1 MATDLLH
8 PGGYLKLKQMAEILD
23 SSDAWSMDHIDVKK
37 LEALNDKAVSP
48 SSAFHKD
55 RRGEDRV
62 KIGKELPLT
71 DCYVAPCVAS
81 CPIHQDIPE
90 YIYLMGEGRY
100 AEALAVILEKN
111 PLVNITLAVILEKNP
126 LVNIT
131 GWICDHQ
138 CQHHCT
144 RMDYEGPIAIREIK
158 HLAGELGFAEYLS
171 EIWSGIEAPSDVK
184 AAVVGAGPAGLAA
197 SYFLARAGYD
207 VSLFER
213 EAKAGGVVRNV
224 IPEFRIPEEVVQKD
238 VDFIL
243 SYGVKAHFSQDAS
256 ALTVEELQ
264 PGCFSSD
271 CGRTQEERF

>member
-1 MATDLLH
+1 M
-8 PGGYLKLKQMAEILD
+8 
-23 SSDAWSMDHIDVKK
+23 
-37 LEALNDKAVSP
+37 
-48 SSAFHKD
+48 
-55 RRGEDRV
+55 
-62 KIGKELPLT
+62 KIGKALPLT
-71 DCYVAPCVAS
+71 DCYVAPCVTA

-90 YIYLMGEGRY
+90 YVYLMGEGRY
-100 AEALAVILEKN
+100 AEA
-111 PLVNITLAVILEKNP
+111 LAVILEKNP

-158 HLAGELGFAEYLS
+158 RLAGELGFAEYLS

-184 AAVVGAGPAGLAA
+184 AAVIGAGPAGLAA

-213 EAKAGGVVRNV
+213 EAKAGGVVENV

-243 SYGVKAHFSQDAS
+243 SYGVKAHFSQDSS
-256 ALTVEELQ
+256 ALTVEELRKK
-264 PGCFSSD
+264 GFD
-271 CGRTQEERF
+271 WIFYAVGAEKARDTER